1 MRLLL
6 VTISILLSVF
16 CAEAQTE
23 KPIRWVFS
31 LSKNEVKQGE
41 VVEIIMKAEINPD
54 WYLYSSDFE
63 TGGPTVTSI
72 TFENNGSF
80 KSIGELK
87 PFGTKEKYD
96 SLFELK
102 VRYFVKH
109 AEFRQK
115 VKILKVN
122 PLIKGT
128 LMYQVCSDREGK
140 CIPYEESLVFN
151 NLKVAAGEL
160 VPEKQETSVGQTNT
174 TNTSKEPEVKKPVY
188 KDKLSELE
196 AEKNKLVEKDS
207 NGNDIAIEQLKT
219 FTQKYGGDK

>member
-16 CAEAQTE
+16 CVEAQTA
-23 KPIRWVFS
+23 KPIQWSFS

-41 VVEIIMKAEINPD
+41 VVEIIMKAEISAD

-63 TGGPTVTSI
+63 SGGPTVTSI
-72 TFENNGSF
+72 AIENNGSF

-87 PFGTKEKYD
+87 PYGAKEKYD

-122 PLIKGT
+122 PLIKASVS
-128 LMYQVCSDREGK
+128 YQVCSDLEGK
-140 CIPYEESLVFN
+140 CIPYEEIIVFD
-151 NLKVAAGEL
+151 NLKVVAGEL
-160 VPEKQETSVGQTNT
+160 PLEKQDTGIEQTNG
-174 TNTSKEPEVKKPVY
+174 TNTIQETKKPVY

-207 NGNDIAIEQLKT
+207 NGNDIAVEQLKT
-219 FTQKYGGDK
+219 FTQKYGGAK